1 MSNFTLHRNTN
12 GESYSNLVDET
23 TDTTESE
30 VEIKR
35 KRGQPR
41 QKYESGNKEWED
53 DKIFDLIDTWSGI
66 KQLFNCKHPKY
77 HLHDEKMKLLEKIK
91 GILYENGIEVTVKQ
105 IMDKIHSIRNFY
117 SAERRKEEVASKKS
131 GSGQDDLYTSKW
143 LYFQPPPFL
152 TNNLIP

>member
-41 QKYESGNKEWED
+41 QKDESGNKEWED
-53 DKIFDLIDTWSGI
+53 YK
-66 KQLFNCKHPKY
+66 
-77 HLHDEKMKLLEKIK
+77 
-91 GILYENGIEVTVKQ
+91 
-105 IMDKIHSIRNFY
+105 
-117 SAERRKEEVASKKS
+117 
-131 GSGQDDLYTSKW
+131 
-143 LYFQPPPFL
+143 FL
-152 TNNLIP
+152 P